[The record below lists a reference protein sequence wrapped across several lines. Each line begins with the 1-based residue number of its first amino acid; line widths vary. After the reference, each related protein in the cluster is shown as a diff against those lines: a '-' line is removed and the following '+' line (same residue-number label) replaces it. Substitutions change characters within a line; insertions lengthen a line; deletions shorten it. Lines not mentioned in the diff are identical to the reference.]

1 MDGYGVIIEEIRSC
15 GRDAVTAGED
25 TGRVDLPAAVSG
37 VEPALPSS
45 ASADA
50 ASTLSMVWETRVRAL
65 GDDVVRL
72 GTDLG
77 DTAEE
82 YARDEEAAK
91 ANLETADRRHRRYE

>member
-37 VEPALPSS
+37 VEPALPGS
-45 ASADA
+45 ASAGS
-50 ASTLSMVWETRVRAL
+50 ASTLSMVWKTRLRTL

-77 DTAEE
+77 GTAEE
-82 YARDEEAAK
+82 YAHNEATAR
-91 ANLETADRRHRRYE
+91 ANLETADRRHRRHE